1 MNLYKVIDMFQLKVG
16 SKLQDKLN
24 ARRQRRAQIY
34 CEQKQILS
42 INTEVQT

>member
-1 MNLYKVIDMFQLKVG
+1 MNTEFFFISIFQLKVG

-24 ARRQRRAQIY
+24 ARRQRRAQKY

-42 INTEVQT
+42 ITEFQT